1 MLKTTPAVFAVG
13 NNYQIMVPVT
23 KPSLFW
29 VEVDGKV
36 YTDSQNGIMRSIC
49 TIHRVTVPMEVLD
62 KAGKYTVCEKEII
75 DRKPYFPET
84 EETVK
89 TEYNF
94 YPVPMEN
101 PRVYHVADTHNMTVE
116 PIKAA
121 KVFGDIDLLIL
132 NGDIPDHSGAIENY
146 DVIYE
151 IIGEITKG
159 EKPTVFSRGN
169 HDLRGYFAEAMAEY
183 TPNYN
188 GNTYYTF
195 KVGPIWGIVL
205 DCGEDKDDTHPEY
218 GFTVSCHE
226 FRERQ
231 IDFIKE
237 VIKNKEYE
245 ADDITCK
252 MVVCHNPFTNVQKEP
267 FDIEK
272 EIYSQWA
279 SLLKEYVKPNIMLA
293 GHIHD
298 CFISEVGSDYDHLG
312 QPCVLV
318 VGSDKSK
325 EYHAGCGLTIGKDA
339 IESVFCDSDGKV
351 FGKTILKIED

>member
-29 VEVDGKV
+29 VEVDGKI

-49 TIHRVTVPMEVLD
+49 TTHRVTVPMEALD
-62 KAGKYTVCEKEII
+62 KSGKYTVCEREII

-89 TEYNF
+89 ITYNF
-94 YPVPMEN
+94 YPVPQEN

-121 KVFGDIDLLIL
+121 KAFGDIDLLIL

-151 IIGEITKG
+151 LIAEITKG

-169 HDLRGYFAEAMAEY
+169 HDLRGYFAEMMAEY
-183 TPNYN
+183 TPNHN

-195 KVGPIWGIVL
+195 KTGPIWGIVL
-205 DCGEDKDDTHPEY
+205 DCGEDKPDDHPEY

-226 FRERQ
+226 FRKRQ
-231 IDFIKE
+231 VDFIKE
-237 VIKNKEYE
+237 VIASKEFE
-245 ADDITCK
+245 AEDITCK
-252 MVVCHNPFTNVQKEP
+252 MVISHNPFTYLQKSP

-272 EIYSQWA
+272 EIFGEWA
-279 SLLKEYVKPNIMLA
+279 SLLKENVKPDVMLA
-293 GHIHD
+293 GHLHKI
-298 CFISEVGSDYDHLG
+298 FISEVGSEYDHLG
-312 QPCVLV
+312 QPCTLI
-318 VGSDKSK
+318 VGSNKAKD
-325 EYHAGCGLTIGKDA
+325 YHAGCGLTIGKDT
-339 IESVFCDSDGKV
+339 IKSVFCDSNGKM
-351 FGKTILKIED
+351 FEETLIEMEK

>member
-29 VEVDGKV
+29 VEVDGEI

-89 TEYNF
+89 TTYNF

-101 PRVYHVADTHNMTVE
+101 PRVYHVADTHNMTTE

-121 KVFGDIDLLIL
+121 KTFGDIDLLIL

-151 IIGEITKG
+151 IIAEITKG

-183 TPNYN
+183 TPNHN

-205 DCGEDKDDTHPEY
+205 DCGEDKPDDHPEY

-226 FRERQ
+226 FRKRQ
-231 IDFIKE
+231 VDFIKE
-237 VIKNKEYE
+237 VIASKEFE
-245 ADDITCK
+245 AEDIACK
-252 MVVCHNPFTNVQKEP
+252 MVISHNPFTYLQKSP

-272 EIYSQWA
+272 EIFGEWA
-279 SLLKEYVKPNIMLA
+279 SLLKENVKPDVMLA
-293 GHIHD
+293 GHLHKI
-298 CFISEVGSDYDHLG
+298 FISEVGSEYDHLG

-351 FGKTILKIED
+351 FGKTTLEIEE

>member
-29 VEVDGKV
+29 VEVDGET

-62 KAGKYTVCEKEII
+62 KAGEYTVCEREII

-89 TEYNF
+89 KTYNF

-121 KVFGDIDLLIL
+121 KTFGDIDLLIL

-183 TPNYN
+183 TPNLN

-226 FRERQ
+226 FRKRQ
-231 IDFIKE
+231 IDFIKD

-245 ADDITCK
+245 TEGITCK
-252 MVVCHNPFTNVQKEP
+252 MVVCHNPSTNVQKHP

-272 EIYSQWA
+272 EIYSKWA
-279 SLLKEYVKPNIMLA
+279 SLLKENIKPNIMLA

-298 CFISEVGSDYDHLG
+298 CFISEVGSEYDHLG

-325 EYHAGCGLTIGKDA
+325 EYHAGCGLTIGKNS